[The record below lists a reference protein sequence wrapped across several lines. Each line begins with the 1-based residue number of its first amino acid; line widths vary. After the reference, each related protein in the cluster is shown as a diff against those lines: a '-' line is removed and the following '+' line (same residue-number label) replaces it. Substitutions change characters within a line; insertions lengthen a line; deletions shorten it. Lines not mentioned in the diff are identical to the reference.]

1 FLIFNL
7 LKIDENNKG
16 AFKRLLN
23 FYLIPQNPLNDLST
37 CSLRPINQSFKEVYF
52 VSDYLWKLCNDSS
65 TDYNFYTKRII
76 LSKVLIR
83 SFMFFLN
90 DNSENNINTQKFI
103 DKEIEKILK
112 FNAFKIKLKNNISE
126 FSERIDDIIYDS
138 NHNVLDLKSIVNNLP
153 FIRLFNK

>member
-1 FLIFNL
+1 
-7 LKIDENNKG
+7 
-16 AFKRLLN
+16 
-23 FYLIPQNPLNDLST
+23 
-37 CSLRPINQSFKEVYF
+37 
-52 VSDYLWKLCNDSS
+52 
-65 TDYNFYTKRII
+65 
-76 LSKVLIR
+76 

-138 NHNVLDLKSIVNNLP
+138 NHNVLDLKSIVKNLP